1 MPGQSTAQPTLPSAQ
16 PAAFSVWPLRAHPI
30 CIKQFG
36 KRRLDKMIAFLAP
49 TAIVTGLSL
58 AAGILPASAQYYYDR
73 PPGYDVP
80 IPPAPVPEAPWA
92 RRPWAPPPGAY
103 ADDGIPRRA
112 VEAMIARQGYSLES
126 PLRRRGD
133 VYVADVMDRR
143 GTILRLTVDAYDG
156 GIVSRRVIAEVVPD
170 WDERPRPQTR
180 WSEPGWDDGDGGR
193 GYDSRDSGD
202 RYATR
207 EPEPRVIPAP
217 PMPKGIAP
225 RAAAPK
231 IPVPP
236 ARPSEL
242 QSDARGGRG
251 EEPAAV
257 PPVAQ
262 ANPTPTA
269 SAPVTRSEPAPPEP
283 VDIDPPD
290 LPDVGPPSF

>member
-1 MPGQSTAQPTLPSAQ
+1 MPGQSTAQPTLLSAQ
-16 PAAFSVWPLRAHPI
+16 TAAFPGRPLGAQP
-30 CIKQFG
+30 FG
-36 KRRLDKMIAFLAP
+36 KMIAFIAP
-49 TAIVTGLSL
+49 AAMVAGLSL
-58 AAGILPASAQYYYDR
+58 AAGILPAAAQYYGDR

-103 ADDGIPRRA
+103 ADDGMPRRA
-112 VEAMIARQGYSLES
+112 VEAMISRQGYSLET

-143 GTILRLTVDAYDG
+143 GTILRLMVDAYDG
-156 GIVSRRVIAEVVPD
+156 SIVGRRVIAEVVPD
-170 WDERPRPQTR
+170 WGDRPRPQTR
-180 WSEPGWDDGDGGR
+180 WSEPDWDDGDGGR
-193 GYDSRDSGD
+193 YDSRDRGD
-202 RYATR
+202 RYAAR

-225 RAAAPK
+225 RTALPK

-242 QSDARGGRG
+242 QSDAQGGGG

-262 ANPTPTA
+262 ANPAPAA
-269 SAPVTRSEPAPPEP
+269 SAPTARSEPAAPGP
-283 VDIDPPD
+283 VDIDLPD